1 LTAVEVLRRASETGL
16 TVFVR
21 GTDRIVVRG
30 RADAIELLKADLT
43 AHKPEIVAFLREH
56 GGMTATDAVLAA
68 QDLLRAGRWPKTDPE
83 DCGFFIGRP
92 AVDAV
97 CKRCSSSWDEHVLR
111 ATGGER

>member
-30 RADAIELLKADLT
+30 RADAIEVLKPELA
-43 AHKPEIVAFLREH
+43 AHKPEIVAILREH

-68 QDLLRAGRWPKTDPE
+68 QHLLRVGLWPETAPE
-83 DCGFFIGRP
+83 DCGFFIGHP
-92 AVDAV
+92 TDAV
-97 CKRCSSSWDEHVLR
+97 CKRCGSSWDEHVLR
-111 ATGGER
+111 ATGRER